1 MLLNL
6 EGAGAGGRATLF
18 RSNDSAVTRFY
29 QKGKRPFGTAMSNDG
44 WKLGLVRFVLI
55 HQALAFNLE
64 LIGLFR
70 SGAIQTIH
78 SFTGISV

>member
-44 WKLGLVRFVLI
+44 WKLGLVRFVF
-55 HQALAFNLE
+55 HQELAFNFE
-64 LIGLFR
+64 LIGLCR
-70 SGAIQTIH
+70 SGVIQTIH